1 MNQEIREEII
11 NHAMRWA
18 RNMIVEVANSHG
30 SILPKAKQIELQ
42 EVLTAL
48 SKFL

>member
-1 MNQEIREEII
+1 MNQETREEII

-18 RNMIVEVANSHG
+18 RNMIVEVANNHG
-30 SILPKAKQIELQ
+30 STLTKPKQVELQ